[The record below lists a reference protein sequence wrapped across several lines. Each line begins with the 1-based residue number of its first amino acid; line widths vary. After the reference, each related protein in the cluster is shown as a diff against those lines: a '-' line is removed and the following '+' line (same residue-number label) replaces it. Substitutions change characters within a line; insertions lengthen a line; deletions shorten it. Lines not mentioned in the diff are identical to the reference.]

1 MFEIGTSLREARE
14 RRKLG
19 YDQVEAETKIRAKY
33 IRCLE
38 DEDFDVLPSGTY
50 VKGFLRTYADYL
62 GLDGQLYVDEYNSRH
77 GDTHPDDMLFR
88 RRERPPAKSRRHE
101 SSSVVLIALAG
112 IVAVAVLFFVAF
124 TFGNNNNNQQINGN
138 ALPRVPTHFAPLRNS
153 AIQTPPPAKHKAKQ
167 HHAAAHH
174 TTPKTVSLTVTAS
187 GGDCWVLINRG
198 TSSTPLY
205 EQTLLSGQSTG
216 PYTSPTGFTIANAG
230 VPQNLRLTVN
240 GKPYTLTG
248 NYPWRVTAT
257 GVRSLAASTTGST
270 TSTTTGTTS
279 TSTTTG

>member
-88 RRERPPAKSRRHE
+88 RRERPPVKSRRHE

-124 TFGNNNNNQQINGN
+124 TFGNSGNQQINGN
-138 ALPRVPTHFAPLRNS
+138 SLPRVPTHFAPLRNS
-153 AIQTPPPAKHKAKQ
+153 AIQTPAHTTHKAGKK
-167 HHAAAHH
+167 HHAIAHH
-174 TTPKTVSLTVTAS
+174 TTPTVVSFTVSAS
-187 GGDCWVLINRG
+187 GGDCWVLINQG
-198 TSSTPLY
+198 TSNTPLY
-205 EQTLLSGQSTG
+205 EQTLLDGSSTG
-216 PYTSPTGFTIANAG
+216 PYTSRTGFTIADAG
-230 VPQNLRLTVN
+230 VPSNLRLTVN
-240 GKPYTLTG
+240 GKPYTLSG
-248 NYPWRVTAT
+248 NRPWRITAT
-257 GVRSLAASTTGST
+257 GVRSLAPSSTAG
-270 TSTTTGTTS
+270 STTTGTTA